1 MRRAMTLMAVAV
13 TACLAAGCA
22 GPEQKLGRGF
32 RNVTEVTRLGEIR
45 RGVEQGTL
53 YQNRDYGYT
62 SGFIHGMN
70 RTLQRTAV
78 GAYEIVTFPFPN
90 SRENGYAGFRNLDRA
105 VYPDSYLPRESA
117 DPFAQ
122 NTALGFHGTDVA
134 PFIPGSQFRVFEY

>member
-13 TACLAAGCA
+13 TVCLATGCA

-32 RNVTEVTRLGEIR
+32 RNLGEVTRMGEVR

-53 YQNRDYGYT
+53 FQDRDYGDT
-62 SGFIHGMN
+62 TGVVHGMS
-70 RTLQRTAV
+70 RTIQRTFV
-78 GAYEIVTFPFPN
+78 GVYEIATFPIPN
-90 SRENGYAGFRNLDRA
+90 SRENGYAGFRNFDRA
-105 VYPDSYLPRESA
+105 VYPDSYLPREAA

-134 PFIPGSQFRVFEY
+134 PFIPGSHFRIFEY